1 MVCNN
6 ISTGKKTHCRQ
17 RKGTRHKL
25 SQCGMTIAEMMF
37 GIAIAGLVLSAV
49 ASLAFYTGR
58 SFVSMANYVEL
69 DQRSRNALDSMS
81 REIRQAN
88 RLLSSTS
95 TSLNFECL
103 DGSVLSYVYDA
114 PGKKLL
120 CKRNNVEQ
128 GNPLL
133 TGCDSLQF
141 LIYQRN
147 SVAGTYDQYPTAS
160 ASTCKLVQ
168 LRWVCSRKILGVTMN
183 TESVQSAKIVIRKQ

>member
-6 ISTGKKTHCRQ
+6 ISTGKGTLCRQ
-17 RKGTRHKL
+17 RKGTRQKL
-25 SQCGMTIAEMMF
+25 SQCGMTLVEMMF
-37 GIAIAGLVLSAV
+37 GMAIAGLVSSAV

-103 DGSVLSYVYDA
+103 DGSILSYVYDA
-114 PGKKLL
+114 AGKKLI
-120 CKRNNVEQ
+120 CKRNDVEQ
-128 GNPLL
+128 GKPLL
-133 TGCDSLQF
+133 TECDSLQF

>member
-1 MVCNN
+1 
-6 ISTGKKTHCRQ
+6 
-17 RKGTRHKL
+17 
-25 SQCGMTIAEMMF
+25 MTIAEMMF